1 MWCYL
6 MLIYYLYLYLP
17 IYRSIDRSIYRSFDL
32 CIDIPISIYI
42 YLYLCIYL
50 FIYLSICLSIYL
62 YLSIYIYLSLSL
74 SIYLSISTVS
84 IPFLSINQS
93 NKQSIRQSFNQSI
106 NQSTNHASKQ
116 FINRSIHP
124 SIYLPIFLFVCGPVR
139 PSVRLFVT
147 QKISIHLACFQPMRN
162 GFDHRWVVCHPGF
175 KSPLFCGYDLWS
187 HLEAF
192 AAATR
197 ECKKGR
203 FYVQIEV
210 WHPSNSWDTSRAPL
224 LHHRSAARSPLN
236 L

>member
-6 MLIYYLYLYLP
+6 MLIYYLYLFLP
-17 IYRSIDRSIYRSFDL
+17 IYRSIDRSIYRSFYL
-32 CIDIPISIYI
+32 CIYIPISIYI

-62 YLSIYIYLSLSL
+62 SIYIY
-74 SIYLSISTVS
+74 SIYPI
-84 IPFLSINQS
+84 
-93 NKQSIRQSFNQSI
+93 SFNQSI
-106 NQSTNHASKQ
+106 KQAINQAINQSFNQPTNQ
-116 FINRSIHP
+116 SIHP

-139 PSVRLFVT
+139 PSVRLFVM

-187 HLEAF
+187 DLEAF

-203 FYVQIEV
+203 FYMQIEV